1 MGALKSAVNLGNF
14 GSEAA
19 PHRGLLRLQE
29 EGHNRESKTRLFFP
43 PESRPLRP
51 ARGRLSQSQTL
62 WAQDP
67 PSRKAPHRQHWT
79 TPPDNCLGP
88 RPHAPSLARDNK
100 LEIPSPAPE
109 TTPLLPQHPPI
120 RAPPPG
126 RSPAQAQPSTWC
138 RGAEV
143 HHAPQRPPAP
153 ARRWGGLGVGVE
165 AGASAGLGRP
175 GDSRD

>member
-1 MGALKSAVNLGNF
+1 MAGDVRVSVLGGNTCARVGLGPDDPTPTTPRSQLRSLRGMGALKSAVNLGNF

-29 EGHNRESKTRLFFP
+29 EGHNRQSKTRLFFP

-62 WAQDP
+62 WTQDP
-67 PSRKAPHRQHWT
+67 PSRKAPHRQHWA

-120 RAPPPG
+120 RVPPPG
-126 RSPAQAQPSTWC
+126 RSPAQYL
-138 RGAEV
+138 V
-143 HHAPQRPPAP
+143 
-153 ARRWGGLGVGVE
+153 
-165 AGASAGLGRP
+165 
-175 GDSRD
+175 